1 MASSHAT
8 RVDVVSTCMDR
19 IKVLESKRFSMKE
32 AAQLFFQ
39 LALVYSPSSSCIL
52 SCNSST
58 KSCSIAIPPTYTSII
73 AHIPTLPSN
82 KSQNLAIMSEWPERD
97 IDKIAKGWSIAM
109 RCSKERL
116 KRVYGLE
123 TQQLDDAVNQGRVVL
138 ETVCVFMHACVKRG
152 QYK

>member
-1 MASSHAT
+1 
-8 RVDVVSTCMDR
+8 
-19 IKVLESKRFSMKE
+19 
-32 AAQLFFQ
+32 
-39 LALVYSPSSSCIL
+39 
-52 SCNSST
+52 
-58 KSCSIAIPPTYTSII
+58 
-73 AHIPTLPSN
+73 
-82 KSQNLAIMSEWPERD
+82 MSEWPERD
-97 IDKIAKGWSIAM
+97 IEKIAKGWSIAM